1 MDKTTADVNQ
11 IKEGGFIIIDDAP
24 CRIEKVTR
32 STSGKHGASK
42 YRIDA
47 TGILDNRHRSLV
59 LPSGET
65 VDVPIMLKKKA
76 QVLSVVGNKAQLMDM
91 QDYSQLE
98 LDIPEER
105 KDEIVAGNEVDYFE
119 IMNVKTLKQ
128 LK

>member
-76 QVLSVVGNKAQLMDM
+76 QILAVVGNKAQLMDM
-91 QDYSQLE
+91 QDYSQFE
-98 LDIPEER
+98 LDIPGER

-119 IMNVKTLKQ
+119 IMDVKTLKQ

>member
-1 MDKTTADVNQ
+1 MDKTTAEVSD

-24 CRIEKVTR
+24 CKISKITS
-32 STSGKHGASK
+32 STSGKHGSRK

-47 TGILDNRHRSLV
+47 SGILDNRHRSMV

-76 QVLSVVGNKAQLMDM
+76 QVLAVVGSKAQLMDM
-91 QDYSQLE
+91 ETYEQLE

-105 KDEIVAGNEVDYFE
+105 KDEITAGNEVDYFE
-119 IMNVKTLKQ
+119 IMDVKTLKQ

>member
-1 MDKTTADVNQ
+1 MEKTTAEVSQ

-24 CRIEKVTR
+24 CRIEKITG
-32 STSGKHGASK
+32 STSGKHGARK

-65 VDVPIMLKKKA
+65 VGVPIMLKKKA
-76 QVLSVVGNKAQLMDM
+76 QVLSVSGNKAQLMDM
-91 QDYSQLE
+91 ETYEQIE
-98 LDIPEER
+98 LDIPDER
-105 KDEIVAGNEVDYFE
+105 KDEIVGGNEVDYFE
-119 IMNVKTLKQ
+119 IMDVKTLKQ

>member
-1 MDKTTADVNQ
+1 MEKTIADISE

-24 CRIEKVTR
+24 CRIEKITR
-32 STSGKHGASK
+32 STSGKHGAAK

-47 TGILDNRHRSLV
+47 SGLLDGRRRSLV
-59 LPSGET
+59 APSGET
-65 VDVPIMLKKKA
+65 VGVPILLKKKA
-76 QVLSVVGNKAQLMDM
+76 QVLAVADNKAQLMDM
-91 QDYSQLE
+91 ETYEQLE

-119 IMNVKTLKQ
+119 IMDIKTLKQ

>member
-76 QVLSVVGNKAQLMDM
+76 QVLSVIGNKAQLMDL

-105 KDEIVAGNEVDYFE
+105 KDEIIAGNEVDYFE
-119 IMNVKTLKQ
+119 IMYVKTLKQ

>member
-1 MDKTTADVNQ
+1 MDKTTADVDQ

-76 QVLSVVGNKAQLMDM
+76 QVLAVVGNKAQLMDL

>member
-1 MDKTTADVNQ
+1 MDKTIAEVSD

-24 CRIEKVTR
+24 CKISKITS
-32 STSGKHGASK
+32 STSGKHGSRK

-47 TGILDNRHRSLV
+47 SGILDNRHRSMV

-76 QVLSVVGNKAQLMDM
+76 QVLAVVGSKAQLMDM
-91 QDYSQLE
+91 ETYEQLE
-98 LDIPEER
+98 LDIPGER
-105 KDEIVAGNEVDYFE
+105 KNEITAGNEVDYFE
-119 IMNVKTLKQ
+119 IMDVKTLKQ